1 METIKQIQ
9 DEFLVCPMCHER
21 YKGPKLLP
29 CLHSFCRSCLTRDLE
44 KSTGKNLQPEVNGN
58 SDENT
63 ALKNSK
69 LYNCPVCKADIHI
82 SIPSGNNNTDQW
94 ADLFPDNSFIQNM
107 IEKIEMFTETKNCES
122 CTRDGDEEQAKAE
135 VWCQTCKVA
144 FCDACIKAHNIIKAC
159 REHQVM
165 PLNNMLQDP
174 IQSIKENKKEI
185 QCPYHREKMIEY
197 YCVDCHVTICS
208 SCVAMQHRRCEI
220 VETIRETVQKLNP
233 EKEYI
238 KNDLELQSTV
248 IEEWEKE
255 HVRELSELTTN
266 KENLIKEMSGLRK
279 KVNEVLL
286 NLENKLV
293 VSLDQK
299 HKDTLVEV
307 NERLQDVEE
316 MKKTLMNTT
325 RFMNYLMEFGSD
337 SEVVSVFDVIKVQT
351 DDMRA
356 TIQKAKTNKL
366 NTRFKLALDPAIQRV
381 LEMKSLG
388 KIVDM
393 VDLNANGL
401 KNYQPVERSSSI
413 KRTGTFRV
421 ERPPQ
426 PPPSLHSSSSASS
439 TSNES
444 ISSQELAPMRPRRNQ
459 PLKPSLRESMGIKTP
474 RPSIETPSPGSGR
487 KTPPVRSGTMPRTIR
502 VQRPQ
507 SVTRTKSSGG
517 LDGSKDKSSI
527 SNVRATTPSNV
538 RDRPT
543 TPSSRLSNV
552 LSPRTSRRDAPQPPP
567 RPKSA
572 GKREVSTV
580 KTPSKEELAKEN
592 KRKSNENV
600 TPQAP
605 VKSKGLPQ
613 MFSFNGRTDGDAK
626 KCWPLD
632 VAVLEDGTPVI
643 TDFHNKKIKAFDAT
657 GTVMGESAVPSW
669 PHGIV
674 DVSSCELAVTLPEL
688 STIMF
693 VVVQETSMR
702 IRKRIRTSKQYRGVS
717 CDAITCP
724 GTPSLVV
731 TCCAAGMQCVDVL
744 TLDGGL
750 LQTFRDDYRHK
761 GQLLF
766 TWPYY
771 VTCNTQGEIVVS
783 DCQSKNGIICLYRN
797 GKVRYEAN
805 LNQDV
810 IKDPRG
816 ICTDRFGNIFI
827 ADKTGNAVHCLNN
840 EGDYQS
846 VLINEADG
854 LQSPIAVCLSPF
866 GQLVVTQEN
875 GDIKVYKHS

>member
-1 METIKQIQ
+1 
-9 DEFLVCPMCHER
+9 
-21 YKGPKLLP
+21 
-29 CLHSFCRSCLTRDLE
+29 
-44 KSTGKNLQPEVNGN
+44 
-58 SDENT
+58 
-63 ALKNSK
+63 
-69 LYNCPVCKADIHI
+69 
-82 SIPSGNNNTDQW
+82 
-94 ADLFPDNSFIQNM
+94 
-107 IEKIEMFTETKNCES
+107 MFTETKNCES
-122 CTRDGDEEQAKAE
+122 CTREGDEEPAKAE
-135 VWCQTCKVA
+135 VWCQTCRVA

-174 IQSIKENKKEI
+174 VQSIKENKKEI

-286 NLENKLV
+286 NLEYKLV
-293 VSLDQK
+293 DSLDQK

-307 NERLQDVEE
+307 NERLKDVEE

-401 KNYQPVERSSSI
+401 KNYQPVERNSSI

-426 PPPSLHSSSSASS
+426 PPSSLHSSSSASS

-444 ISSQELAPMRPRRNQ
+444 ISSQEMAPMRPRRNQ
-459 PLKPSLRESMGIKTP
+459 PIKPSLRESMGIKTP

-487 KTPPVRSGTMPRTIR
+487 KTPPARSGTMPRTIR

-517 LDGSKDKSSI
+517 LDGSKDKTGI

-600 TPQAP
+600 TSQAP
-605 VKSKGLPQ
+605 VKSKGPHHFYEYKTKL
-613 MFSFNGRTDGDAK
+613 
-626 KCWPLD
+626 
-632 VAVLEDGTPVI
+632 
-643 TDFHNKKIKAFDAT
+643 NKNDNF
-657 GTVMGESAVPSW
+657 
-669 PHGIV
+669 
-674 DVSSCELAVTLPEL
+674 
-688 STIMF
+688 
-693 VVVQETSMR
+693 
-702 IRKRIRTSKQYRGVS
+702 
-717 CDAITCP
+717 
-724 GTPSLVV
+724 
-731 TCCAAGMQCVDVL
+731 
-744 TLDGGL
+744 
-750 LQTFRDDYRHK
+750 
-761 GQLLF
+761 
-766 TWPYY
+766 
-771 VTCNTQGEIVVS
+771 
-783 DCQSKNGIICLYRN
+783 
-797 GKVRYEAN
+797 
-805 LNQDV
+805 
-810 IKDPRG
+810 
-816 ICTDRFGNIFI
+816 
-827 ADKTGNAVHCLNN
+827 
-840 EGDYQS
+840 
-846 VLINEADG
+846 
-854 LQSPIAVCLSPF
+854 
-866 GQLVVTQEN
+866 
-875 GDIKVYKHS
+875 

>member
-1 METIKQIQ
+1 MKNEEIELYVLNSKLFSNFEVKMETIKQIQ
-9 DEFLVCPMCHER
+9 DEFLVCPMCHGR

-605 VKSKGLPQ
+605 VKSKGTHH
-613 MFSFNGRTDGDAK
+613 FYNYK
-626 KCWPLD
+626 
-632 VAVLEDGTPVI
+632 
-643 TDFHNKKIKAFDAT
+643 
-657 GTVMGESAVPSW
+657 
-669 PHGIV
+669 
-674 DVSSCELAVTLPEL
+674 
-688 STIMF
+688 TIYK
-693 VVVQETSMR
+693 E
-702 IRKRIRTSKQYRGVS
+702 
-717 CDAITCP
+717 
-724 GTPSLVV
+724 
-731 TCCAAGMQCVDVL
+731 
-744 TLDGGL
+744 
-750 LQTFRDDYRHK
+750 
-761 GQLLF
+761 
-766 TWPYY
+766 
-771 VTCNTQGEIVVS
+771 
-783 DCQSKNGIICLYRN
+783 KNDN
-797 GKVRYEAN
+797 
-805 LNQDV
+805 
-810 IKDPRG
+810 
-816 ICTDRFGNIFI
+816 F
-827 ADKTGNAVHCLNN
+827 
-840 EGDYQS
+840 
-846 VLINEADG
+846 
-854 LQSPIAVCLSPF
+854 
-866 GQLVVTQEN
+866 
-875 GDIKVYKHS
+875 

>member
-1 METIKQIQ
+1 MENLKQIQ
-9 DEFLVCPMCHER
+9 DEILVCPMCHEQ
-21 YKGPKLLP
+21 YKGPKVLP
-29 CLHSFCRSCLTRDLE
+29 CLHSFCRSCLTEDLE
-44 KSTGKNLQPEVNGN
+44 KITGKNLKPEENATSEENGA
-58 SDENT
+58 S
-63 ALKNSK
+63 KNSK

-94 ADLFPDNSFIQNM
+94 ADLFPDNNFIQNM
-107 IEKIEMFTETKNCES
+107 IEKIEMLTENKNCES
-122 CTRDGDEEQAKAE
+122 CTREDNQDQAKAE

-144 FCDACIKAHNIIKAC
+144 FCEACIKAHNIIKAC

-165 PLNNMLQDP
+165 PLNNMRQDP
-174 IQSIKENKKEI
+174 IESIKENKKEI
-185 QCPYHREKMIEY
+185 ACPYHREKIIEY

-220 VETIRETVQKLNP
+220 VETIREAVQKLAP
-233 EKEYI
+233 EKDYI
-238 KNDLELQSTV
+238 TKDIEVQSKV
-248 IEEWEKE
+248 LEEWEKE
-255 HVRELSELTTN
+255 HIRELSELKTN

-293 VSLDQK
+293 DTLDQK
-299 HKDTLVEV
+299 HKDTIVEV
-307 NERLQDVEE
+307 NDRLKDVEE
-316 MKKTLMNTT
+316 MKKTLMNTS
-325 RFMNYLMEFGSD
+325 RFMKYLTEFGSD
-337 SEVVSVFDVIKVQT
+337 SELVSVFDVIKVQT
-351 DDMRA
+351 DDMRS

-366 NTRFKLALDPAIQRV
+366 NTRFKLAIDPAIQRV

-421 ERPPQ
+421 EKPV
-426 PPPSLHSSSSASS
+426 PPPSSLHSSSSASS

-444 ISSQELAPMRPRRNQ
+444 ISSQEMAPTRPRRNQ
-459 PLKPSLRESMGIKTP
+459 PIKPSLRESMGIKTP
-474 RPSIETPSPGSGR
+474 RPSETPSAGSGR

-502 VQRPQ
+502 VQRPP

-517 LDGSKDKSSI
+517 LEAVKEKNGI
-527 SNVRATTPSNV
+527 TNIRATTPSNV

-543 TPSSRLSNV
+543 TPSARLSGV
-552 LSPRTSRRDAPQPPP
+552 LSPRTARKEAPQPPP

-572 GKREVSTV
+572 GRQSSTV
-580 KTPSKEELAKEN
+580 KTPSKEEIPIDDQSK
-592 KRKSNENV
+592 KKSTEDIKQQS
-600 TPQAP
+600 PP
-605 VKSKGLPQ
+605 KSKGLPL
-613 MFSFNGRTDGDAK
+613 MFTFNGRTDGDAK

-669 PHGIV
+669 PHGLV

-724 GTPSLVV
+724 GNPSLVV

-744 TLDGGL
+744 TLDGVL
-750 LQTFRDDYRHK
+750 IQTYRDDYRHK

-771 VTCNTQGEIVVS
+771 VTCNTQGEVVVS
-783 DCQSKNGIICLYRN
+783 DCQSKNGIICLYRD

-805 LNQDV
+805 LSQDV

-827 ADKTGNAVHCLNN
+827 ADKTGNTIHCLDN
-840 EGDYQS
+840 EGKYKS
-846 VLINEADG
+846 ILINQTDG

>member
-9 DEFLVCPMCHER
+9 DEFLVCPMCHGR

-69 LYNCPVCKADIHI
+69 LYNCAVCKADIHI

-94 ADLFPDNSFIQNM
+94 ADLFPDNSFFQNM

-293 VSLDQK
+293 DSLDQK

-605 VKSKGLPQ
+605 VKSKGTHH
-613 MFSFNGRTDGDAK
+613 FYNYK
-626 KCWPLD
+626 
-632 VAVLEDGTPVI
+632 
-643 TDFHNKKIKAFDAT
+643 
-657 GTVMGESAVPSW
+657 
-669 PHGIV
+669 
-674 DVSSCELAVTLPEL
+674 
-688 STIMF
+688 TIYK
-693 VVVQETSMR
+693 E
-702 IRKRIRTSKQYRGVS
+702 
-717 CDAITCP
+717 
-724 GTPSLVV
+724 
-731 TCCAAGMQCVDVL
+731 
-744 TLDGGL
+744 
-750 LQTFRDDYRHK
+750 
-761 GQLLF
+761 
-766 TWPYY
+766 
-771 VTCNTQGEIVVS
+771 
-783 DCQSKNGIICLYRN
+783 KNDN
-797 GKVRYEAN
+797 
-805 LNQDV
+805 
-810 IKDPRG
+810 
-816 ICTDRFGNIFI
+816 F
-827 ADKTGNAVHCLNN
+827 
-840 EGDYQS
+840 
-846 VLINEADG
+846 
-854 LQSPIAVCLSPF
+854 
-866 GQLVVTQEN
+866 
-875 GDIKVYKHS
+875 